1 MKKHRVAI
9 LTALFILTGAWLWY
23 RGFQDQPWTPIRVI
37 GLIVVIPAFALWVTA
52 RIQLGSSFAVRA
64 QAKELVTRGLYSK
77 IRNPV
82 YVFGTIFIAGFLLLI
97 NKPVWL
103 LVLAV
108 VVPLQVFRARKEAKV
123 LEGKFGDAYLE
134 YRSKTWF

>member
-1 MKKHRVAI
+1 MKKPRIAI
-9 LTALFILTGAWLWY
+9 LTALFILIGAMFWY
-23 RGFQDQPWTPIRVI
+23 RDFQDQSWTLTRVI
-37 GLIVVIPAFALWVTA
+37 GLLLVIPGFALWVAA
-52 RIQLGSSFAVRA
+52 RIQLGSSFAIRA
-64 QAKELVTRGLYSK
+64 QAKELVTHGLYSK

-123 LEGKFGDAYLE
+123 LEDKFGDAYLE